1 MPSPSPSARSAL
13 RPPLPQLRVGRR
25 LALGLGAWT
34 LALLV
39 ARLMQLAVARHEQLG
54 NSQLAADGRAMA
66 WVPALLAAAGTLFLL
81 GAAWHTLCW
90 LLRWPRAAAHPH
102 RAPRPPQRQAA
113 SPPPRPA
120 QRHRPLVV
128 AAAARDP
135 HHWAWA
141 VLGLVP
147 GTSWAEIRA
156 HWRRQ
161 LRQWHP
167 DAGGDLDLWHQRQAA
182 YRLLA
187 AQLRR

>member
-1 MPSPSPSARSAL
+1 MPRTTARPAL
-13 RPPLPQLRVGRR
+13 RPPRPELWVGRR

-81 GAAWHTLCW
+81 GALWHA
-90 LLRWPRAAAHPH
+90 LRGVLRLPGAVARPH
-102 RAPRPPQRQAA
+102 RPPRPPQRRGVQ
-113 SPPPRPA
+113 PPPRPA
-120 QRHRPLVV
+120 PRHRPLVV

-141 VLGLVP
+141 ILGLVP
-147 GTSWAEIRA
+147 GTPWAEIRA

>member
-1 MPSPSPSARSAL
+1 LPRPTARPAL
-13 RPPLPQLRVGRR
+13 RPPRPELRVGRR

-66 WVPALLAAAGTLFLL
+66 WVPALLAIAGTLFLG
-81 GAAWHTLCW
+81 GALWHGLRW
-90 LLRWPRAAAHPH
+90 LLRWPHAAAAPH
-102 RAPRPPQRQAA
+102 RAPRPPQRWVGQPA
-113 SPPPRPA
+113 PRPA
-120 QRHRPLVV
+120 PRHRPLVV

-141 VLGLVP
+141 MLGLVP
-147 GTSWAEIRA
+147 GTPWAEIRA

-167 DAGGDLDLWHQRQAA
+167 DAGGDLDLWYQRQAA